1 MSAVSKLSV
10 MSVVVV
16 CLSLTLNLT
25 LAQGAGAQT
34 ATWTGPDPQ
43 RKVRLYGDAV
53 YNLDYAMS
61 EICMPWL
68 LQDADPL
75 GFKRSGVVAAR
86 RPASEKA
93 LDQFAKR
100 EVLSAW
106 WVGSPNITVTLSRG
120 VGKTERNCDVTVN
133 RGEGSKL
140 REAMVARLAQWPH
153 PMTRKYS
160 QPVTNYAQRELWCGT
175 INEASDLALISSGGQ
190 KGFAALRAT
199 VWRQSPPDKD
209 CQSEPVVP

>member
-10 MSVVVV
+10 MSVAVV
-16 CLSLTLNLT
+16 CLT

-43 RKVRLYGDAV
+43 RKVRLYGDTV
-53 YNLDYAMS
+53 YNLDYVMS
-61 EICMPWL
+61 EICMPWVI
-68 LQDADPL
+68 QEADTQ

-86 RPASEKA
+86 RSASEKA

-133 RGEGSKL
+133 RGEGAKL
-140 REAMVARLAQWPH
+140 RDAMVARLAQWPH
-153 PMTRKYS
+153 PLTQKYS

-175 INEASDLALISSGGQ
+175 VNEASDLALISSGGQ

-199 VWRQSPPDKD
+199 VWRQSPPHKD
-209 CQSEPVVP
+209 CPSEPAAP